1 MPFGLAG
8 VGRLRGFSQVT
19 RQSAPLFK
27 GAPTNLEVTQ
37 DLRVAKGGVQTH
49 LPNPGTRAVG
59 GGSSLRP
66 QTCLAHFRSRP
77 ASGGFWGAEEKAP
90 PDTRIQKHDP
100 FLCKPSSSNGLNA
113 DPPCHSS
120 QRVLC
125 KQRFVHTKPSLM
137 IKALTVGVNIEGIFF
152 FGGGGGES
160 SCCNVIPFAM
170 PRSEGQAVRPTASI
184 WCAMR
189 LSL

>member
-1 MPFGLAG
+1 M
-8 VGRLRGFSQVT
+8 
-19 RQSAPLFK
+19 
-27 GAPTNLEVTQ
+27 
-37 DLRVAKGGVQTH
+37 QTH

-125 KQRFVHTKPSLM
+125 KQRFVHTKPSLV
-137 IKALTVGVNIEGIFF
+137 IEALTVGVNIEGICF
-152 FGGGGGES
+152 FGGGGGEFFMQRHSVRHATLGGS
-160 SCCNVIPFAM
+160 SGQTNRLNLVRHAPFAL
-170 PRSEGQAVRPTASI
+170 SSDQSASARQLGFCCV
-184 WCAMR
+184 WA
-189 LSL
+189 L